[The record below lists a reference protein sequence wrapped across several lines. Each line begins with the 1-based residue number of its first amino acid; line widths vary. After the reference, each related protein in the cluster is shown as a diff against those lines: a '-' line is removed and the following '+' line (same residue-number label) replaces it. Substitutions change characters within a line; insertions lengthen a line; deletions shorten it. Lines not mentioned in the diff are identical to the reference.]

1 MKYPEIEVELI
12 GHDGNAFTILGRVTR
27 AMKRA
32 GLSAEQIEE
41 YRTEAMSSDYN
52 NLLATTMKYVVVN

>member
-41 YRTEAMSSDYN
+41 YRTEAMSGDYN